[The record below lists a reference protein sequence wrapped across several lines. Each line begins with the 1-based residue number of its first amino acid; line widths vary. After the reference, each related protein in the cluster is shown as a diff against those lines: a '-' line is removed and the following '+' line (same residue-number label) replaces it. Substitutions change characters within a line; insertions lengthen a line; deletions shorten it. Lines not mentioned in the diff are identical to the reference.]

1 VLKSRDFSEIK
12 ISEKFTKITKS
23 FGFGLGVGH
32 AQMMNIIDDPTPWPK
47 A

>member
-1 VLKSRDFSEIK
+1 VLKSRDFSEIN

-32 AQMMNIIDDPTPWPK
+32 AQETFRDIIIT
-47 A
+47 